1 MSEYDSYLGR
11 DSDPGGRTSPFG
23 VPPPSVRLMGDV
35 AECQWVEERVRP
47 WGKSNTG
54 GLQLGNIMPE
64 GLAGY
69 ARVLHPAESRDDESP
84 LRWAEVAART
94 GKTAHPLMQFG
105 RLGGFDDPYG
115 CPDWAY
121 APRVGR
127 LPEHETLVLSGIL
140 RDFTTSPERCYF
152 GFWRGYAFLG
162 SGYERV
168 PRICLPHRGYVV
180 FTGQL
185 DAVLD
190 LTDEGG
196 YWQTPNLWWPDDRS
210 WFVATDIDLLDTY
223 VGGSPACIQRIL
235 QSPELET
242 FPTSIDARV
251 DFRADTIN
259 IAEGDGEVTG

>member
-11 DSDPGGRTSPFG
+11 DSDRGGRTSPFG

-47 WGKSNTG
+47 WGKGNTG
-54 GLQLGNIMPE
+54 GVQLGHIMPE

-105 RLGGFDDPYG
+105 RLGGFDDYYG

-121 APRVGR
+121 APLIGR

-152 GFWRGYAFLG
+152 GFWYGYAFLG

-168 PRICLPHRGYVV
+168 PRGFPCPIVTTWC
-180 FTGQL
+180 
-185 DAVLD
+185 
-190 LTDEGG
+190 
-196 YWQTPNLWWPDDRS
+196 
-210 WFVATDIDLLDTY
+210 
-223 VGGSPACIQRIL
+223 SPASWMPFWTWRTMGATGRRRTCGGPTTGRGS
-235 QSPELET
+235 SP
-242 FPTSIDARV
+242 PTSTCWIPMSAAARPAYNAFSKV
-251 DFRADTIN
+251 PSWRRSRHPLMPATSERTPSISQK
-259 IAEGDGEVTG
+259 VTVR